1 MSTDTIVEVEVLG
14 TDASKYWG
22 PWSER
27 LSTMKGKVDTSLSS
41 EEFSFIP
48 GAGDVYT
55 AFVAA
60 QTRLED
66 YIAGGVTAFQAFRD
80 LLMETSVEYLE
91 EEGASAAE
99 VAAFRAKYPL

>member
-1 MSTDTIVEVEVLG
+1 MSTDTIVEVDVLG
-14 TDASKYWG
+14 RDASTYWG

-27 LSTMKGKVDTSLSS
+27 LQTMKGEVDTSLSS
-41 EEFSFIP
+41 QDFSLIP
-48 GAGDVYT
+48 GASDVYT

-60 QTRLED
+60 QTRLEE
-66 YIAGGVTAFQAFRD
+66 YIGGGVTAFQAFRD

-99 VAAFRAKYPL
+99 VAAFRSRYPL